1 MSADRNSLLG
11 SPLVLTGMLALVL
24 AGAWRTRE
32 WFRDTHPD
40 QVLRSES
47 AEWHEAYDRW
57 VDLGSDAWPGVLDA
71 LQGDSGPAR
80 RMALLA
86 VASLRDAP
94 SEVRDEVRQL
104 LSAPDPADRRE
115 ALVAWTGAD
124 RDPLHALDELATACG
139 DENSIVRGTALEL
152 IWPEVCGRTNSSTP
166 TSAAM
171 PWHCWSVP
179 ARRLWRNWNKGSQPG
194 NRQSSRSRCGAFV
207 RWVLRRGVWRK
218 HCWL

>member
-152 IWPEVCGRTNSSTP
+152 MLCIGADSIPRLEP
-166 TSAAM
+166 LAADRRHPAQAYVSM
-171 PWHCWSVP
+171 P
-179 ARRLWRNWNKGSQPG
+179 LTLDQI
-194 NRQSSRSRCGAFV
+194 
-207 RWVLRRGVWRK
+207 
-218 HCWL
+218 